1 MSDVDFKIG
10 ATSKDA
16 DAAFDRVANKAMTT
30 GQKIQ
35 SSMREASYNMASSM
49 RAAVDKIDAQFGRF
63 SGLIDAI
70 KSKLFMITAILSA
83 GFGANKILN
92 IASDFELLDIRL
104 KKIMGSAEEGQRAFA
119 WIKQLGEQTP
129 FSVKE
134 VTDAFMMLKNFGLDP
149 MDGTLRQIIDA
160 SSMFGK
166 DMQAI
171 TSISL
176 ALGQAWGLGKLQG
189 QDMMQMVNAGLP
201 VWDLLS
207 KATGKTIPELR
218 QMSEAG
224 QLGRDVMRQLID
236 EMGRV
241 SEGAAK
247 EKMDAYAGA
256 VSNMGDAF
264 DSAINSMREAG
275 GFDWITKSIQ
285 GFTATIQ
292 PTTALFIELG
302 GAVGDVLGA
311 MWDVVSFVFSQIG
324 MAIRTVF
331 GQGGQAMTAFNI
343 FEGVLITAQ
352 VTLISF
358 RNGLEVI
365 IATIKFLFLE
375 MAENLL
381 LAGNVIKKALMLDF
395 DGAQAAWDT
404 GTAKMKQIAN
414 DYYEDLVRMSK
425 DAANKINNVLLKT
438 SSEQVQDNE
447 RKDPDSATQGKGS
460 TVPSRVGDWDLE
472 LSIMRD
478 AFAKQK
484 LEQGSFE
491 EFSKAQERDYWK
503 NILDT
508 VKLSTEERRTVSSK
522 YYALERELRK
532 SAFDAEI
539 ADMKNALAAE
549 NTGGMERVKIAEDIA
564 KKVGEKY
571 GIESKEYKNALDQI
585 RQMALAH
592 QKQMEQ
598 LAQLSIDRH
607 QAQQKSLL
615 DLERVQIEERA
626 AMGEISEVQKL
637 QMLAQL
643 KEQEFQLELQAATER
658 AAFLEGDVVA
668 YQQAMDKI
676 LAIKQKHEVAK
687 AEIDKSINVAV
698 KEQYD
703 AIFAPINT
711 AFDRS
716 INGMIQGTQTLRG
729 AMRNM
734 GLAIVS
740 EYASMGV
747 RLVTQWLA
755 NQARMTFATA
765 AGTTAR
771 TGIEAAGAAQSMA
784 IGGAVSF
791 KSIMNSAYEAMA
803 AAYKAIA
810 GIPFVGPV
818 LAPVAAGVAFAG
830 VAAIAGNVMSARGGY
845 DIPAGVNPMTQLH
858 EQEMVLPK
866 EHAQTIR
873 ALGESGASGSAPVH
887 IYGSDDSKIKIGDL
901 KKALKQMNRNFVH
914 TNQK

>member
-35 SSMREASYNMASSM
+35 SSMREASYKMASSM
-49 RAAVDKIDAQFGRF
+49 RDAVDKIDAQFSRF
-63 SGLIDAI
+63 NKVIDGI

-83 GFGANKILN
+83 GFGASKILN
-92 IASDFELLDIRL
+92 IASEFEQLEIRL
-104 KKIMGSAEEGQRAFA
+104 KQVMGSAEAGRQAFA
-119 WIKQLGEQTP
+119 WIKQLGEQSP
-129 FSVKE
+129 YSVKQ

-149 MDGTLRQIIDA
+149 MDGTLRQVSDA
-160 SSMFGK
+160 ASKFGK
-166 DMQAI
+166 DAQAM

-201 VWDLLS
+201 VWDMLAT
-207 KATGKTIPELR
+207 ATGKTIPELR
-218 QMSEAG
+218 KMSEAG
-224 QLGRDVMRQLID
+224 ELGRDVMRQLID

-241 SEGAAK
+241 SEGAAQ

-256 VSNMGDAF
+256 ISNMGDAF
-264 DSAINSMREAG
+264 DNAINSMREAG
-275 GFDWITKSIQ
+275 GFEWITQSIQ
-285 GFTATIQ
+285 GFTKTIQ
-292 PTTALFIELG
+292 PTTSLFIELG
-302 GAVGDVLGA
+302 GTVGDVLGA
-311 MWDVVSFVFSQIG
+311 MWDVVDFVFSQIS
-324 MAIRTVF
+324 MAISNVF
-331 GQGGQAMTAFNI
+331 GKGGEAISAFDV
-343 FEGVLITAQ
+343 FKGVLATVQIG
-352 VTLISF
+352 LIAF
-358 RNGLEVI
+358 RTGFEVI
-365 IATIKFLFLE
+365 FSTLKFLFKE

-381 LAGNVIKKALMLDF
+381 LAGRVMSKALTLDF
-395 DGAQAAWDT
+395 DGAQAEWVR
-404 GTAKMKQIAN
+404 GTQKIKRIAEDHAKDLLRIAKEGA
-414 DYYEDLVRMSK
+414 D
-425 DAANKINNVLLKT
+425 KINDLSGVGKT
-438 SSEQVQDNE
+438 DVPDNE
-447 RKDPDSATQGKGS
+447 QKPLGNNDVVTPTGKKA
-460 TVPSRVGDWDLE
+460 PSRVGDWDLE

-532 SAFDAEI
+532 AAFDAEI
-539 ADMKNALAAE
+539 AEMKNKLNAE
-549 NTGGMERVKIAEDIA
+549 NAGGMERVKMAEDIA

-571 GIESKEYKNALDQI
+571 GIESKEYKDALDQI

-607 QAQQKSLL
+607 QEQQKSLL

-643 KEQEFQLELQAATER
+643 KEQEFQLELQAATEKL
-658 AAFLEGDVVA
+658 AFLENDVVA

-676 LAIKQKHEVAK
+676 LAIKRKHELDK
-687 AEIDKSINVAV
+687 AEIQKTINIANKEEYDKMF
-698 KEQYD
+698 E
-703 AIFAPINT
+703 PIANGFEKT
-711 AFDRS
+711 
-716 INGMIQGTQTLRG
+716 INGMIQGTQTFSG

-734 GLAIVS
+734 LRNIVA
-740 EYASMGV
+740 EYANMGV
-747 RLVTQWLA
+747 RIAVQWLA
-755 NQARMTFATA
+755 NQFRMTAATA

-803 AAYKAIA
+803 GAYKAIA
-810 GIPFVGPV
+810 GIPFVGPI

-830 VAAIAGNVMSARGGY
+830 VAAMAGNVMSARGGY

-858 EQEMVLPK
+858 EEEMVLPK
-866 EHAQTIR
+866 EQADKIR
-873 ALGESGASGSAPVH
+873 GMSESGGSPIYISGSD
-887 IYGSDDSKIKIGDL
+887 SSKITIGDL
-901 KKALKQMNRNFVH
+901 KKLLKQMDRNFVH
-914 TNQK
+914 TNK